1 MRSIANIFTVAVMLS
16 TTAALS
22 QQPDIN
28 SRINSLEVAVNSGAA
43 TPAQQLDLA
52 RLYIQENRFYE
63 ANRLAAAVLGK
74 EPDNADAKALNDQSA
89 RGLHEVQD
97 RAVADAEARA
107 NRSGA
112 TDQDRLALANA
123 YFDAGSYGAAAT
135 TYARVPPALRD
146 RDTRLRYARAL
157 AWSSRFDD
165 AELVYSNLLKEQS
178 TPDLELEY
186 GRLLSWMGAQSL
198 SVTTLTELYNKNQTE
213 DAAVALANARA
224 WNGDR
229 EGALRLL
236 DDYVQAHPNAA
247 QARQL
252 SSDLRASPELRI
264 ERVSRMIE
272 QAPYNLALRV
282 ERARLY
288 AEAGRDGEA
297 LADVSFARDH
307 AHGKITALDEIEA
320 RVRQHRKEVQATL
333 EPRRL
338 ALDAQQ
344 SMASS
349 SPNPDEILAL
359 AKAYAGIEDY
369 GPAVRLFQRY
379 LALRPDDTAARIQYA
394 RVLSWDRRWGASERQ
409 YEILIERNPD
419 RSDLR
424 YEYAQVLSYDSQFV
438 PAIHVFRSLT
448 DLSENPR
455 SRLYTDV
462 PPKAYFNIGQIH
474 RWYGWNETAAAEE
487 NRALAL
493 DPGYVPA
500 REELDLDR
508 HARPTSTADARFSYA
523 TDSDDFTLKRVDLT
537 AEKWTSGRTAFD
549 LGVGR
554 HEFSHLGDD
563 VYANEINAGGS
574 YRASDRWT
582 LRGNVGLNLY
592 DHGLGTRP
600 FLGIGTTWQTS
611 LQSRAALDVN
621 HYDLVYDVFTL
632 QSLTIPA
639 GTTGLS
645 FASPLSINDVRGHY
659 DYATGGHWA
668 FLGDAS
674 YGFISDSNRRTGAHG
689 LLSFQILKA
698 PFLAVKLDGRT
709 LSYDFRSNRYWS
721 PSDYR
726 SIAGVVQLGQNLRNG
741 LHWDVEVKAGK
752 AYEGSL
758 NSDLRAY
765 EGNVAIPLNDAFDLI
780 GNYGYGKSGRLGDVL
795 SGGGSNELVNYWQ
808 RHWLVGVR
816 VKQLYSRGD
825 RKRGNA
831 YYFDNRVLTESPIVP
846 PETH

>member
-1 MRSIANIFTVAVMLS
+1 MRPIVYILTIAVVFC

-28 SRINSLEVAVNSGAA
+28 SLEAAVHSGAA
-43 TPAQQLDLA
+43 TNGQRLDLA
-52 RLYIQENRFYE
+52 RLYIQTGRFYE
-63 ANRLAAAVLGK
+63 ASKLAGTVLGS
-74 EPDNADAKALNDQSA
+74 EPDNADAKAINDEAS
-89 RGLHEVQD
+89 RRLHEIQD
-97 RAVADAEARA
+97 RAVAEAESKA
-107 NRSGA
+107 NRNGA
-112 TDQDRLALANA
+112 TDNDRLALANA

-135 TYARVPPALRD
+135 AYGRIPASLRD

-157 AWSSRFDD
+157 AWSNRFEDSEQLYAD
-165 AELVYSNLLKEQS
+165 LLKEQS

-198 SVTTLTELYNKNQTE
+198 SVTTLTRLYDANHSE
-213 DAAVALANARA
+213 DAVVALANARA

-229 EGALRLL
+229 EGALHLL
-236 DDYVQAHPNAA
+236 DDYVQAHPDAM

-252 SSDLRASPELRI
+252 FSDLKASPELQI
-264 ERVSRMIE
+264 ERVGKLIE
-272 QAPYNLALRV
+272 QQPYNLALRV
-282 ERARLY
+282 QRARLY
-288 AEAGRDGEA
+288 ADAGRDGEA
-297 LADVSFARDH
+297 LADVSFVRDH
-307 AHGKITALDEIEA
+307 ARQKIAALDDIES
-320 RVRQHRKEVQATL
+320 RVREHRKGERAKLEQRRQAL
-333 EPRRL
+333 N
-338 ALDAQQ
+338 AQL

-349 SPNPDEILAL
+349 SANPDEVLAL

-369 GPAVRLFQRY
+369 GPSIRLFQRY

-394 RVLSWDRRWGASERQ
+394 RVLGWDRQWRASERQ
-409 YEILIERNPD
+409 YELLLERNPD

-424 YEYAQVLSYDSQFV
+424 YEYAQILSYDAQFV
-438 PAIHVFRSLT
+438 PALHVFRSLT
-448 DLSENPR
+448 DLSGNPR

-462 PPKAYFNIGQIH
+462 PPKAFYNIGQIH

-493 DPGYVPA
+493 DPSYAPA
-500 REELDLDR
+500 RTELDLDR
-508 HARPTSTADARFSYA
+508 HVRPASTADARLSYA
-523 TDSDDFTLKRVDLT
+523 TDSNDFTLKRADLT
-537 AEKWTSGRTAFD
+537 VEKWTGSRTAFD

-554 HEFSHLGDD
+554 HEFEHLGES
-563 VYANEINAGGS
+563 VYANEITAGS
-574 YRASDRWT
+574 TYRASDRWT

-600 FLGIGTTWQTS
+600 FLGLGTTWQTS

-639 GTTGLS
+639 GSPGTN

-674 YGFISDSNRRTGAHG
+674 YGFISDSNRRSGAHG
-689 LLSFQILKA
+689 LLSFQVLKA
-698 PFLAVKLDGRT
+698 PFLALKLDART
-709 LSYDFRSNRYWS
+709 LSYDFRSSRYWS
-721 PSDYR
+721 PNDYK
-726 SIAGVVQLGQNLRNG
+726 SIAGVVQVGQNLRNG
-741 LHWDVEVKAGK
+741 LHWDAEVKAGRS
-752 AYEGSL
+752 YEDSFH
-758 NSDLRAY
+758 SDLRAY
-765 EGNVAIPLNDAFDLI
+765 EGNIAIPLNDSFDLI
-780 GNYGYGKSGRLGDVL
+780 GNYGYGKSGRLGDFL
-795 SGGGSNELVNYWQ
+795 SSNANELVNYWQ

-816 VKQLYSRGD
+816 VKQLYTRGE
-825 RKRGNA
+825 RRGSNA
-831 YYFDNRVLTESPIVP
+831 YYFDNRGLTGSPVVP